1 MNAHPL
7 RWQAPQPL
15 WARFGAD
22 SAAAATA
29 PDQARPAILRFAS
42 DDFMEQM
49 LGTLARDPSRLDAL
63 IARPETWRAP
73 AAETADLVERTAIP
87 RLAQSALRV
96 SLARGSKAAVPATV
110 AEATVQEQARQRAR
124 PLKLYQPAHQ
134 RFYLVAAS
142 LVCGL
147 PGLPERSVVPG
158 GTEQVGFVLRRLM
171 TSTPGGG
178 DGVLREFA
186 FVKDGQGARWV
197 AVGDEAGRS
206 VAGEEILPVFP
217 LAYQDQGAARRT
229 LWSGMVPVGRRE
241 EYIGT
246 SVDRSPAPA
255 LAVGQRESVRMAG
268 PRAAASSK
276 RARLTQFQ
284 IEVAEP
290 WKNLIRSSHK
300 ASSSFGSVKIG
311 DDEEPAANKP
321 PRVYNFNLQQQHA
334 SWLILLDFADY
345 LESYL
350 PTVWKA
356 VNGDVTAMADLRG
369 ESKVLYDWLG
379 NAKMSDG
386 LKDALK
392 QPPGNA
398 QVKPPLA
405 SLRAAL
411 KDIRAAGVRERLE
424 DTDLVYT
431 DASRNDAAWPPFHF
445 VLAGLNT
452 SRVPDGAFAD
462 LGHLASAISV
472 DVTVPPT
479 PSPEGQAAA
488 NTVDRLTAL
497 VGRAL
502 EARPETD
509 APPLPFALQL
519 RDALAANVGDAGWFV
534 VRFVY
539 AKPDCGPLH
548 PPVLSQPSQRFQ
560 LASFFDPDAPARP
573 VRVTLP
579 VDTTPAG
586 LRKFNRNTAFV
597 LSDVLCG
604 QVQRAKGLGFIDLV
618 LSVLPWPFHKDLDLG
633 GGGAC
638 TSQGINIGMICSLSI
653 PIVTICALI
662 LLIII
667 VSLLDYVFRWLP
679 YLIFCFPVPG
689 LKAKK

>member
-1 MNAHPL
+1 MNAHPI
-7 RWQAPQPL
+7 RWQSPQPL
-15 WARFGAD
+15 WARFGA
-22 SAAAATA
+22 SIAAAAA
-29 PDQARPAILRFAS
+29 AADQARPAILRFAT

-49 LGTLARDPSRLDAL
+49 LGTLARDPSRLDQL

-73 AAETADLVERTAIP
+73 AGDPVDLVERTPIP
-87 RLAQSALRV
+87 RLAQTALRG
-96 SLARGSKAAVPATV
+96 SLARRPKGSIAATTPE
-110 AEATVQEQARQRAR
+110 AELKEQAQRRPR

-134 RFYLVAAS
+134 RFYLVGAS

-147 PGLPERSVVPG
+147 PGLPDRSVVP
-158 GTEQVGFVLRRLM
+158 EHVGFVLRRLM

-197 AVGDEAGRS
+197 ALGDEAGRS
-206 VAGEEILPVFP
+206 VAGEETLPVFP
-217 LAYQDQGAARRT
+217 LAHQDQGAARRT
-229 LWSGMVPVGRRE
+229 LWSGIVPVGRRE
-241 EYIGT
+241 EYVGT
-246 SVDRSPAPA
+246 AVDRSPAPA
-255 LAVGQRESVRMAG
+255 LAVGQRESARIAE
-268 PRAAASSK
+268 PRPAVSSK
-276 RARLTQFQ
+276 RARITQFQ
-284 IEVAEP
+284 IEVSEP
-290 WKNLIRSSHK
+290 WKNLIRASYK
-300 ASSSFGSVKIG
+300 ASASFGNVKIG
-311 DDEEPAANKP
+311 SEEEPAADKP

-345 LESYL
+345 LEAYL
-350 PTVWKA
+350 PTVWNA
-356 VNGDVTAMADLRG
+356 VNGDVTAAAALSG

-392 QPPGNA
+392 RPPGNA
-398 QVKPPLA
+398 QVKQPLA

-411 KDIRAAGVRERLE
+411 RDIRAVGVRERLE
-424 DTDLVYT
+424 ATDLVYT
-431 DASRNDAAWPPFHF
+431 DASRNDGTWPPFHF

-452 SRVPDGAFAD
+452 SRIPDGPFAD
-462 LGHLASAISV
+462 LGQLGWTVSV
-472 DVTVPPT
+472 DVSVPPT
-479 PSPEGQAAA
+479 PSPAGQDAA

-539 AKPDCGPLH
+539 SKPDCGPLH
-548 PPVLSQPSQRFQ
+548 PPVLSEPSQRFQ

-618 LSVLPWPFHKDLDLG
+618 LSVLPWPFHKDLDVG

-638 TSQGINIGMICSLSI
+638 TSAGINIGMICSLSI

-667 VSLLDYVFRWLP
+667 VSLLDLVFRWLP
-679 YLIFCFPVPG
+679 YLIMCFPVPG
-689 LKAKK
+689 LKGKK